1 MTSLLLN
8 GFYASSLSTFHWLAI
23 AVLGVAAKKLEFVDK
38 DLKKY
43 TDNNGKNPPEFKGQ
57 LSKVVTNIIL
67 PFFILSQIV
76 NNFRISQYLLIIQAV
91 IGCLVIYLFGLL
103 VGFAIAKILKLNK
116 AQQNF
121 LGALFSTP
129 HNTSIYV
136 ILIQVIGP
144 FLDTIFPRNPN
155 IVGNSVK
162 RGLLYVIINSIVANI
177 WKWSCCYYL
186 IEPDDEM
193 ENSDDDKQYALL
205 NDNDQTN
212 NLAEIKPKYK
222 PKTFKDI
229 LKSVINMP
237 LIASLISLFI
247 TFIPKLQ
254 LLFITPKSILQETV
268 MDVSKTVSK
277 AYSFLVIFI
286 LGLSI
291 SDNVHLPHESIKHIG
306 KNFLDKTII
315 FWLTLVKLV
324 IMPII
329 TTPVIIYIFR
339 NIFHSDDVL
348 TFNYLFL
355 GAAPPAINI
364 IVICAYKG
372 AFTKE
377 ISAIMIVMYTAAIIT
392 LTLNIT
398 GFLYILGMLNAP
410 IIAAQNAAKIPIA

>member
-291 SDNVHLPHESIKHIG
+291 SDNVHLPHESIKNIG

-329 TTPVIIYIFR
+329 TAPVIIYIFR

>member
-8 GFYASSLSTFHWLAI
+8 GFYASTLSTFHWLAI
-23 AVLGVAAKKLEFVDK
+23 ATLGVVAKKMKFVD
-38 DLKKY
+38 
-43 TDNNGKNPPEFKGQ
+43 GKFKSG

-67 PFFILSQIV
+67 PFFVFAQIV
-76 NNFRISQYLLIIQAV
+76 NNFRISQYILIIQAI
-91 IGCLVIYLFGLL
+91 IGCLVIYFTGLFI
-103 VGFAIAKILKLNK
+103 GFGISKILKLNK
-116 AQQNF
+116 YQENF

-144 FLDTIFPRNPN
+144 FLDTIIPKNPN
-155 IVGNSVK
+155 IVGDCVK

-186 IEPDDEM
+186 IEPDE
-193 ENSDDDKQYALL
+193 EEEEADDKDYALL
-205 NDNDQTN
+205 NENEEAN
-212 NLAEIKPKYK
+212 NIVEKKPKYK
-222 PKTFKDI
+222 KKTFKDI

-237 LIASLISLFI
+237 LIASLVSLFI
-247 TFIPKLQ
+247 TFIPSLQ
-254 LLFITPKSILQETV
+254 LLFITPKSILRETL

-291 SDNVHLPHESIKHIG
+291 ADNVHLPSEKVENVG
-306 KNFLDKTII
+306 KNFLNKTII
-315 FWLTLVKLV
+315 FWLSLVKLV

-329 TTPVIIYIFR
+329 TTPIIIYIFR
-339 NIFHSDDVL
+339 NIFRSDDVL

-364 IVICAYKG
+364 IVICAYKN
-372 AFTKE
+372 AFVNE
-377 ISAIMIVMYTAAIIT
+377 ISSIMIVMYAAAIIT

-410 IIAAQNAAKIPIA
+410 IMAAQNAGNIPIV

>member
-8 GFYASSLSTFHWLAI
+8 GFYASTLSTFHWLAI
-23 AVLGVAAKKLEFVDK
+23 AILGVVAKKMGFVDSK
-38 DLKKY
+38 
-43 TDNNGKNPPEFKGQ
+43 FKSG

-67 PFFILSQIV
+67 PFFIFAQIV
-76 NNFRISQYLLIIQAV
+76 NNFRISQYILIIQAV
-91 IGCLVIYLFGLL
+91 IGCLVIYITGLF
-103 VGFAIAKILKLNK
+103 VGFGISRILKLNK
-116 AQQNF
+116 YQHNF

-144 FLDTIFPRNPN
+144 FLDTIIPKNPN
-155 IVGNSVK
+155 IVGDCVK

-186 IEPDDEM
+186 IEPDEEDE
-193 ENSDDDKQYALL
+193 EVDSKEYALL
-205 NDNDQTN
+205 NDNEAGQN
-212 NLAEIKPKYK
+212 IVEKKPKYK
-222 PKTFKDI
+222 AKTFKDI

-247 TFIPKLQ
+247 TFIPSLQ
-254 LLFITPKSILQETV
+254 LLFITPKSILRETL

-291 SDNVHLPHESIKHIG
+291 ADNVHLPSEKVENIG
-306 KNFLDKTII
+306 KNFLNKAII
-315 FWLTLVKLV
+315 FWLSLVKLV
-324 IMPII
+324 IMPIF
-329 TTPVIIYIFR
+329 TTPIIIYIFR
-339 NIFHSDDVL
+339 NVFHSDDVL

-364 IVICAYKG
+364 IVICAYKN
-372 AFTKE
+372 AFVNE
-377 ISAIMIVMYTAAIIT
+377 ISSIMIVMYAAAIIT

-410 IIAAQNAAKIPIA
+410 IIAAQNAGNIPLA

>member
-8 GFYASSLSTFHWLAI
+8 GFYASTLSTFHWLAI
-23 AVLGVAAKKLEFVDK
+23 AILGVVAKKMGFVDSK
-38 DLKKY
+38 
-43 TDNNGKNPPEFKGQ
+43 FKSG

-67 PFFILSQIV
+67 PFFIFAQIV
-76 NNFRISQYLLIIQAV
+76 NNFRISQYILIIQAI
-91 IGCLVIYLFGLL
+91 IGCLIIYFTGLF
-103 VGFAIAKILKLNK
+103 VGFGISKILKLNK
-116 AQQNF
+116 YQKNF

-144 FLDTIFPRNPN
+144 FLDTIIPKNKD
-155 IVGNSVK
+155 IVGDCVK

-186 IEPDDEM
+186 IEPD
-193 ENSDDDKQYALL
+193 ENEEELDDKDYALL
-205 NDNDQTN
+205 KDNEETKN
-212 NLAEIKPKYK
+212 IIEKKPKYK
-222 PKTFKDI
+222 EKTLKDI

-237 LIASLISLFI
+237 LIASLISLSI
-247 TFIPKLQ
+247 TFIPSLQ
-254 LLFITPKSILQETV
+254 LLFITPKSILRETI

-291 SDNVHLPHESIKHIG
+291 ADNVHLPSEKVENIG

-315 FWLTLVKLV
+315 CWLTLVKLV
-324 IMPII
+324 IMPVI
-329 TTPVIIYIFR
+329 TSPIIIYIFR

-364 IVICAYKG
+364 IVICAYKN
-372 AFTKE
+372 AFVNE
-377 ISAIMIVMYTAAIIT
+377 ISSIMIVMYAAAIIT

-398 GFLYILGMLNAP
+398 GFLYIIGMLNAP
-410 IIAAQNAAKIPIA
+410 IIAAQNAGNIPIV

>member
-1 MTSLLLN
+1 M
-8 GFYASSLSTFHWLAI
+8 G
-23 AVLGVAAKKLEFVDK
+23 FVDSK
-38 DLKKY
+38 
-43 TDNNGKNPPEFKGQ
+43 FKSG

-67 PFFILSQIV
+67 PFFIFAQIV
-76 NNFRISQYLLIIQAV
+76 NNFRISQYILIIQAV
-91 IGCLVIYLFGLL
+91 IGCLVIYITGLF
-103 VGFAIAKILKLNK
+103 VGFGISRILKLNK
-116 AQQNF
+116 YQHNF

-144 FLDTIFPRNPN
+144 FLDTIIPKNPN
-155 IVGNSVK
+155 IVGDCVK

-186 IEPDDEM
+186 IEPDEEDE
-193 ENSDDDKQYALL
+193 EVDSKEYALL
-205 NDNDQTN
+205 NDNEAGQN
-212 NLAEIKPKYK
+212 IVEKKPKYK
-222 PKTFKDI
+222 AKTFKDI

-247 TFIPKLQ
+247 TFIPSLQ
-254 LLFITPKSILQETV
+254 LLFITPKSILRETL

-291 SDNVHLPHESIKHIG
+291 ADNVHLPSEKVENIG
-306 KNFLDKTII
+306 KNFLNKAII
-315 FWLTLVKLV
+315 FWLSLVKLV
-324 IMPII
+324 IMPIF
-329 TTPVIIYIFR
+329 TTPIIIYIFR
-339 NIFHSDDVL
+339 NVFHSDDVL

-364 IVICAYKG
+364 IVICAYKN
-372 AFTKE
+372 AFVNE
-377 ISAIMIVMYTAAIIT
+377 ISSIMIVMYAAAIIT

-410 IIAAQNAAKIPIA
+410 IIAAQNAGNIPLA

>member
-1 MTSLLLN
+1 M
-8 GFYASSLSTFHWLAI
+8 STFHWLAI
-23 AVLGVAAKKLEFVDK
+23 ATLGVVAKKMKFVD
-38 DLKKY
+38 
-43 TDNNGKNPPEFKGQ
+43 GKFKSG

-67 PFFILSQIV
+67 PFFVFAQIV
-76 NNFRISQYLLIIQAV
+76 NNFRISQYILIIQAI
-91 IGCLVIYLFGLL
+91 IGCLVIYFTGLFI
-103 VGFAIAKILKLNK
+103 GFGISKILKLNK
-116 AQQNF
+116 YQENF

-144 FLDTIFPRNPN
+144 FLDTIIPKNPN
-155 IVGNSVK
+155 IVGDCVK

-186 IEPDDEM
+186 IEPDE
-193 ENSDDDKQYALL
+193 EEEEADDKDYALL
-205 NDNDQTN
+205 NENEEAN
-212 NLAEIKPKYK
+212 NIVEKKPKYK
-222 PKTFKDI
+222 KKTFKDI

-237 LIASLISLFI
+237 LIASLVSLFI
-247 TFIPKLQ
+247 TFIPSLQ
-254 LLFITPKSILQETV
+254 LLFITPKSILRETL

-291 SDNVHLPHESIKHIG
+291 ADNVHLPSEKVENVG
-306 KNFLDKTII
+306 KNFLNKTII
-315 FWLTLVKLV
+315 FWLSLVKLV

-329 TTPVIIYIFR
+329 TTPIIIYIFR
-339 NIFHSDDVL
+339 NIFRSDDVL

-364 IVICAYKG
+364 IVICAYKN
-372 AFTKE
+372 AFVNE
-377 ISAIMIVMYTAAIIT
+377 ISSIMIVMYAAAIIT

-410 IIAAQNAAKIPIA
+410 IMAAQNAGNIPIV

>member
-291 SDNVHLPHESIKHIG
+291 SDNVHLHHESIKNIG

>member
-1 MTSLLLN
+1 L
-8 GFYASSLSTFHWLAI
+8 
-23 AVLGVAAKKLEFVDK
+23 KFVDK
-38 DLKKY
+38 DPKK
-43 TDNNGKNPPEFKGQ
+43 PAEFKSG

-67 PFFILSQIV
+67 PFFIFHQIV
-76 NNFRISQYLLIIQAV
+76 SNFRISQYILIIQAV
-91 IGCLVIYLFGLL
+91 IGCLIIYIFGLL
-103 VGFAIAKILKLNK
+103 VGFTIVKILKLNK
-116 AQQNF
+116 TQQNF

-144 FLDTIFPRNPN
+144 FLDTIFPRNPHM
-155 IVGNSVK
+155 VGNSVK
-162 RGLLYVIINSIVANI
+162 RGLLYVIINSIVANV
-177 WKWSCCYYL
+177 WKWSMCYYL
-186 IEPDDEM
+186 IEPDDEVDDS
-193 ENSDDDKQYALL
+193 EDDKQYSLL
-205 NDNDQTN
+205 SDKDEPN
-212 NLAEIKPKYK
+212 NKIEIKPKYK
-222 PKTFKDI
+222 PKTFNEI

-237 LIASLISLFI
+237 LIASLLSLGI
-247 TFIPKLQ
+247 TFIPRLQ
-254 LLFITPKSILQETV
+254 LLFITPKSILAETV

-291 SDNVHLPHESIKHIG
+291 SDNVHLPHETVQNVG
-306 KNFLDKTII
+306 KNFLNKTII
-315 FWLTLVKLV
+315 FWLTLVKLI

-377 ISAIMIVMYTAAIIT
+377 ISSIMIVMYTAAIIT

-410 IIAAQNAAKIPIA
+410 IIAAQNAGKIPIV

>member
-8 GFYASSLSTFHWLAI
+8 GFYASTLSTFHWLAI
-23 AVLGVAAKKLEFVDK
+23 AILGVVAKKMGFVDSK
-38 DLKKY
+38 
-43 TDNNGKNPPEFKGQ
+43 FKSG

-67 PFFILSQIV
+67 PFFIFAQIV
-76 NNFRISQYLLIIQAV
+76 NNFRISQYILIIQAI
-91 IGCLVIYLFGLL
+91 IGCLIIYFTGLF
-103 VGFAIAKILKLNK
+103 VGFGISKILKLNK
-116 AQQNF
+116 YQKNF

-144 FLDTIFPRNPN
+144 FLDTIIPKNKD
-155 IVGNSVK
+155 IVGDCVK

-186 IEPDDEM
+186 IEPDES
-193 ENSDDDKQYALL
+193 EEEELDDKDYSLL
-205 NDNDQTN
+205 KDNEESKN
-212 NLAEIKPKYK
+212 IIEKKPKYK
-222 PKTFKDI
+222 EKTLKDI

-237 LIASLISLFI
+237 LIASLISLSI
-247 TFIPKLQ
+247 TFIPSLQ
-254 LLFITPKSILQETV
+254 LLFITPKSILRETI

-291 SDNVHLPHESIKHIG
+291 ADNVHLPSEKVENIG

-315 FWLTLVKLV
+315 CWLTLVKLV
-324 IMPII
+324 IMPVI
-329 TTPVIIYIFR
+329 TSPIIIYIFR

-364 IVICAYKG
+364 IVICAYKN
-372 AFTKE
+372 AFVNE
-377 ISAIMIVMYTAAIIT
+377 ISSIMIVMYAAAIIT

-398 GFLYILGMLNAP
+398 GFLYIIGMLNAP
-410 IIAAQNAAKIPIA
+410 IIAAQNAGNIPIV

>member
-8 GFYASSLSTFHWLAI
+8 GFYASTLSTFHWLSI
-23 AVLGVAAKKLEFVDK
+23 AVLGVVAKKMGFVDSK
-38 DLKKY
+38 
-43 TDNNGKNPPEFKGQ
+43 FKSG

-67 PFFILSQIV
+67 PFFIFAQIV
-76 NNFRISQYLLIIQAV
+76 NNFRISQYILIIQAI
-91 IGCLVIYLFGLL
+91 IGCLIIYITGLL
-103 VGFAIAKILKLNK
+103 VGFGISKILKLDK
-116 AQQNF
+116 FQTNF

-144 FLDTIFPRNPN
+144 FLDTIIPKNN
-155 IVGNSVK
+155 DIVGDCVK
-162 RGLLYVIINSIVANI
+162 RGLFYVIINSIVANI

-186 IEPDDEM
+186 IEPD
-193 ENSDDDKQYALL
+193 ENEEELDDKNYALL
-205 NDNDQTN
+205 KDNEEGKN
-212 NLAEIKPKYK
+212 IPEKNPKYK

-237 LIASLISLFI
+237 LIASLISLSV
-247 TFIPKLQ
+247 TFIPSLQ
-254 LLFITPKSILQETV
+254 LLFITPKSFLRSTI
-268 MDVSKTVSK
+268 MDVSKTVSN

-291 SDNVHLPHESIKHIG
+291 ADNVHLPSEKVEKVG
-306 KNFLDKTII
+306 KNFLNKSII

-324 IMPII
+324 IMPVI
-329 TTPVIIYIFR
+329 TSPIIIYIFR
-339 NIFHSDDVL
+339 NVFRSDDVL

-364 IVICAYKG
+364 IVICAYKN
-372 AFTKE
+372 AFTNE
-377 ISAIMIVMYTAAIIT
+377 ISSIMIVIYAAAIIT

-398 GFLYILGMLNAP
+398 GFLYIIGMLNEP
-410 IIAAQNAAKIPIA
+410 IFAAQKAGNIPIA

>member
-8 GFYASSLSTFHWLAI
+8 GFYASTLSTFHWLSI
-23 AVLGVAAKKLEFVDK
+23 AVLGVVAKKMGFVDSK
-38 DLKKY
+38 
-43 TDNNGKNPPEFKGQ
+43 FKSG

-67 PFFILSQIV
+67 PFFIFAQIV
-76 NNFRISQYLLIIQAV
+76 SNFRISQYILIIQAI
-91 IGCLVIYLFGLL
+91 IGCLIIYITGLL
-103 VGFAIAKILKLNK
+103 IGFGISKILKLDK
-116 AQQNF
+116 FQTNF

-144 FLDTIFPRNPN
+144 FLDTIIPKNN
-155 IVGNSVK
+155 DIVGDCVK

-186 IEPDDEM
+186 IEPD
-193 ENSDDDKQYALL
+193 ENEEELDDKNYALL
-205 NDNDQTN
+205 KDNEEAKNIQEKN
-212 NLAEIKPKYK
+212 PKYK

-237 LIASLISLFI
+237 LIASLISLSV
-247 TFIPKLQ
+247 TFIPSLQ
-254 LLFITPKSILQETV
+254 LLFITPKSFLRSTI

-291 SDNVHLPHESIKHIG
+291 ADNVHLPSEKVEKVG
-306 KNFLDKTII
+306 KNFLNKSII

-329 TTPVIIYIFR
+329 TSPIIIYIFR
-339 NIFHSDDVL
+339 NVFRSDDVL

-364 IVICAYKG
+364 IVICAYKN
-372 AFTKE
+372 AFTNE
-377 ISAIMIVMYTAAIIT
+377 ISSIMIVMYAAAIIT

-398 GFLYILGMLNAP
+398 GFLYIIGMLNEP
-410 IIAAQNAAKIPIA
+410 IFAAQKAGNIPIA